1 MMVIDPDGKQ
11 MGVMK
16 RADALR
22 LSEDMGLDLLV
33 VASKANPPVCK
44 ILDYGK
50 FHFEKQK
57 KERQQIR
64 TQKIAQR
71 DAKEIRFK
79 INISDHDLDTKAT
92 MAKKYLQKGLRVK
105 VGIFLKGRQITK
117 TDIIENLM
125 NKFLDLLK
133 EFGTMDK
140 KPVQEGKIYSCLV
153 LPNSK

>member
-1 MMVIDPDGKQ
+1 
-11 MGVMK
+11 MK

-79 INISDHDLDTKAT
+79 INISDHD
-92 MAKKYLQKGLRVK
+92 
-105 VGIFLKGRQITK
+105 GISSFHYTH
-117 TDIIENLM
+117 
-125 NKFLDLLK
+125 LLAVWIN
-133 EFGTMDK
+133 DHH
-140 KPVQEGKIYSCLV
+140 
-153 LPNSK
+153 

>member
-1 MMVIDPDGKQ
+1 
-11 MGVMK
+11 
-16 RADALR
+16 
-22 LSEDMGLDLLV
+22 
-33 VASKANPPVCK
+33 
-44 ILDYGK
+44 
-50 FHFEKQK
+50 
-57 KERQQIR
+57 
-64 TQKIAQR
+64 
-71 DAKEIRFK
+71 
-79 INISDHDLDTKAT
+79 